1 MSGSQLLNNIWTYV
15 VEPAMMVLFAAGMVV
30 FMYGLVQFLWQ
41 LKDGHGHDEGVK
53 HMLWGVVGMFIMVS
67 VWGII
72 ALIINTIGADPF
84 NPDPSRLNSVTVPN
98 LPFK

>member
-1 MSGSQLLNNIWTYV
+1 MLVLLT
-15 VEPAMMVLFAAGMVV
+15 AGMFL
-30 FMYGLVQFLWQ
+30 FMYGLVTFLWN
-41 LKDGHGHDEGVK
+41 LKEGGGHSEGVN

-72 ALIINTIGADPF
+72 SLLVNTIGADPS
-84 NPDPSRLNSVTVPN
+84 NPDPSRLNNITVPN